1 MPNTSLQQHLSTSGY
16 DLIDGPI
23 RNHKPLQ
30 IWLKQGLSQAEL
42 YYTDILHAFS
52 SPVKLPITKDPSLSI
67 NDKHK
72 NDYAFQIGI
81 TLVQELMQSIGLPA
95 LDFTTSINAG
105 KKVSI
110 SYKNAMS
117 EIVPIGDLTDFFSK
131 ADFIHPNPVL
141 LRHANRNNLIV
152 ITGVVTAEQL
162 VAEMETDF
170 KISSKVLNALKKFA
184 KDKIDF
190 STSKNNTLKMVAG
203 SGRFPIAV
211 KASRIDFDKG
221 RFNGLGLLTDSRD
234 LF

>member
-1 MPNTSLQQHLSTSGY
+1 MLNTSLQQHLREAGY

-30 IWLKQGLSQAEL
+30 LWLKQGLNQAEL

-52 SPVKLPITKDPSLSI
+52 SQAKLRVSKDASLSI
-67 NDKHK
+67 NDTHK
-72 NDYAFQIGI
+72 NDYAFHIGI

-95 LDFTTSINAG
+95 VDFTASINAG

-110 SYKNAMS
+110 SYKNALS
-117 EIVPIGDLTDFFSK
+117 EVVPLGDLTDFLST

-141 LRHANRNNLIV
+141 LRNANRNNLLV

-162 VAEMETDF
+162 VAEVETDF
-170 KISSKVLNALKKFA
+170 KINNKVINALKKTS
-184 KDKIDF
+184 KDKIEF
-190 STSKNNTLKMVAG
+190 TTSNNNTLKMVAG
-203 SGRFPIAV
+203 NTRFPIAV
-211 KASRIDFDKG
+211 KASRLDFDKG
-221 RFNGLGLLTDSRD
+221 RFNGLGLITDGRD

>member
-1 MPNTSLQQHLSTSGY
+1 MPTTSLQQHLRNSGY

-30 IWLKQGLSQAEL
+30 IWLKQGLNQAEL

-67 NDKHK
+67 SDKHK

-95 LDFTTSINAG
+95 LDFTSTINAG

-110 SYKNAMS
+110 SYKNALS
-117 EIVPIGDLTDFFSK
+117 ETVAIGDLTDFFSK

-141 LRHANRNNLIV
+141 LRHANRNNLMI

-170 KISSKVLNALKKFA
+170 KITSKILSALKKNA

-190 STSKNNTLKMVAG
+190 SISKNNTLKMVAG

>member
-1 MPNTSLQQHLSTSGY
+1 MLNTSLQLHLRDAGY

-30 IWLKQGLSQAEL
+30 IWMKQGLNQAEL
-42 YYTDILHAFS
+42 YYDDILHAFS
-52 SPVKLPITKDPSLSI
+52 SPVKLRVTKDKSLSI
-67 NDKHK
+67 NDTHK

-81 TLVQELMQSIGLPA
+81 TLVHQLMQSIGLPA
-95 LDFTTSINAG
+95 VDFTTAIKAG

-110 SYKNAMS
+110 SYKNAIS
-117 EIVPIGDLTDFFSK
+117 EVVPLGELTDFFTK

-141 LRHANRNNLIV
+141 LRNANRNNLLI

-170 KISSKVLNALKKFA
+170 KINSKLLGALKTTA
-184 KDKIDF
+184 KNKIEF
-190 STSKNNTLKMVAG
+190 STSRNNTLKMIAG
-203 SGRFPIAV
+203 TGRFPIAV
-211 KASRIDFDKG
+211 KASRLDFDKG
-221 RFNGLGLLTDSRD
+221 RFNGLGLMTDDRD

>member
-1 MPNTSLQQHLSTSGY
+1 
-16 DLIDGPI
+16 
-23 RNHKPLQ
+23 
-30 IWLKQGLSQAEL
+30 
-42 YYTDILHAFS
+42 
-52 SPVKLPITKDPSLSI
+52 VKLPINKDPSLSI

-72 NDYAFQIGI
+72 NEYAFQIGI
-81 TLVQELMQSIGLPA
+81 TLVQELIQSIGLPA

-110 SYKNAMS
+110 SYKNAFS
-117 EIVPIGDLTDFFSK
+117 EAVAIGDLTDFFSK

-141 LRHANRNNLIV
+141 LRHANRNNLII

-170 KISSKVLNALKKFA
+170 KITSKILSALKKSA